1 MGVDNKINSLYFK
14 QAKQCGVSRKLSSLT
29 TQSFKMHR
37 GHFFPNLFFNT
48 FKIFKIKMV
57 HSIVTEVRSFQA
69 LERPELVNP
78 F

>member
-1 MGVDNKINSLYFK
+1 
-14 QAKQCGVSRKLSSLT
+14 
-29 TQSFKMHR
+29 MHR
-37 GHFFPNLFFNT
+37 GQHFPNIFFNT

-69 LERPELVNP
+69 LERPELVDP